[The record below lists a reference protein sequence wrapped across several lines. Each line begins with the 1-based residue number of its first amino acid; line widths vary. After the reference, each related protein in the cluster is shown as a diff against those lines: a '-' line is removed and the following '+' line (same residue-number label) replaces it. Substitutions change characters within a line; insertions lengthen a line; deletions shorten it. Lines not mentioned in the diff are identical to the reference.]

1 MPNVDDL
8 KQRLDW
14 LGKNMKRVRVFR
26 ENVADAAADDIVN
39 CADEDYLVCLR
50 NVFLKETNDPRDVFS
65 ALFGWD
71 IYDMI
76 DRVEESFEVMKK
88 YRIELSLANL
98 RHKPWW
104 VWGDIPQVYEFD
116 SLNTVMCFLTDH
128 NLVRQQDMEFITK
141 QDARL
146 ETGRLSC
153 TSWYTITKGEEGMTE
168 YTSL

>member
-1 MPNVDDL
+1 MPNFDDL

-26 ENVADAAADDIVN
+26 ENIIDAATDDLGN
-39 CADEDYLVCLR
+39 FSDEDYLACLR
-50 NVFLKETNDPRDVFS
+50 NVFLNGKVDPRDVFS
-65 ALFGWD
+65 ALCGWD

-76 DRVEESFEVMKK
+76 DRVKESFVDIKT
-88 YRIELSLANL
+88 YRVELSLANL

-104 VWGDIPQVYEFD
+104 VWGDIPRIYEFD
-116 SLNTVMCFLTDH
+116 SLNKVMCFLTDH

-153 TSWYTITKGEEGMTE
+153 TLWYTITKGEEGMTE